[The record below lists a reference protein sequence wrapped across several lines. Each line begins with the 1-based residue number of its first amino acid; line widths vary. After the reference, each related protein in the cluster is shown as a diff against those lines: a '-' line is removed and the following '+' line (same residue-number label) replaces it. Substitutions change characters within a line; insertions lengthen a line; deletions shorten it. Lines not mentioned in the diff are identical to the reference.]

1 MGTSHST
8 HTNLGKDST
17 SFKTSATGSIARW
30 GDSFEVSMS
39 KWNEND
45 HTEAWG
51 VKYKTGLKNRTCG
64 FNLKATNDNNGIE
77 SIHFGLLDNA
87 NNKTEFAVN
96 ISRVDRDTLRG
107 GITGLDSSV
116 SPKSFTRTKPDCV
129 IETTL
134 VSYHCSHREG
144 LFVLEMKKKGKSEN
158 VCIVNLAHYYVTK
171 DVGLSVTARIY
182 RNKGNNF
189 VVEVEGPIK
198 HPSVD
203 LRKAVVKTCSTG
215 VWSPGACS
223 HCKGTKTKASTGVKN
238 EDSISSLKGHTHTH
252 VQHSSSLV
260 LKGESHVQHSSSL
273 LKGESH
279 VQRSDRKVGGEIVK
293 HAFFSS
299 SVREQFNTGLINSTG
314 YTSGSLNN
322 SIIFVDCNF

>member
-51 VKYKTGLKNRTCG
+51 AKYKTGLKNHTCG
-64 FNLKATNDNNGIE
+64 FNLKAINDNNGIE
-77 SIHFGLLDNA
+77 SIHFGLLDTA
-87 NNKTEFAVN
+87 NNKTEFSVN
-96 ISRVDRDTLRG
+96 ISRIDRDTLRG
-107 GITGLDSSV
+107 GITGLNSSAC
-116 SPKSFTRTKPDCV
+116 PKSFTRTKPNCL
-129 IETTL
+129 IETTV
-134 VSYHCSHREG
+134 VSYHCSYREG

-158 VCIVNLAHYYVTK
+158 ACIVNLAHYYVTK
-171 DVGLSVTARIY
+171 DVGLSVRAKIY
-182 RNKGNNF
+182 RNKGNSF

-198 HPSVD
+198 HRSVD
-203 LRKAVVKTCSTG
+203 LRKVVVKTCSSG

-238 EDSISSLKGHTHTH
+238 EEYTSSLKAHTH
-252 VQHSSSLV
+252 VQHSGSLM

-273 LKGESH
+273 MLKGESH
-279 VQRSDRKVGGEIVK
+279 VQRIDRKVGGEVVK
-293 HAFFSS
+293 QAFFAS

>member
-1 MGTSHST
+1 
-8 HTNLGKDST
+8 
-17 SFKTSATGSIARW
+17 
-30 GDSFEVSMS
+30 
-39 KWNEND
+39 
-45 HTEAWG
+45 
-51 VKYKTGLKNRTCG
+51 
-64 FNLKATNDNNGIE
+64 
-77 SIHFGLLDNA
+77 
-87 NNKTEFAVN
+87 
-96 ISRVDRDTLRG
+96 
-107 GITGLDSSV
+107 
-116 SPKSFTRTKPDCV
+116 
-129 IETTL
+129 
-134 VSYHCSHREG
+134 
-144 LFVLEMKKKGKSEN
+144 MKKKGKSEN
-158 VCIVNLAHYYVTK
+158 ICIVNLAHYYVTK

-182 RNKGNNF
+182 RNKGNSF

-279 VQRSDRKVGGEIVK
+279 VQRSDRKVGGEVVK